1 MQKTTIRGT
10 TVYCDFKATTGAVL
24 YDAAWMTE
32 RDLQRALLEHSK
44 LIVATPGRYSLPGW
58 ESVQKALE
66 FLKAA
71 ARLGDARVQRAGP
84 LRKLLL
90 SAGLKG

>member
-44 LIVATPGRYSLPGW
+44 LIVATPGRYS
-58 ESVQKALE
+58 AH
-66 FLKAA
+66 F
-71 ARLGDARVQRAGP
+71 RLGIGAEGSVIPYSRCPAG
-84 LRKLLL
+84 
-90 SAGLKG
+90 

>member
-32 RDLQRALLEHSK
+32 RDLQRVLLEHSK
-44 LIVATPGRYSLPGW
+44 LIVATPGRYSAHFRAGNRCRRPWNSLKPLPGW
-58 ESVQKALE
+58 AMREPAPCASSFYQPA
-66 FLKAA
+66 
-71 ARLGDARVQRAGP
+71 
-84 LRKLLL
+84 
-90 SAGLKG
+90 

>member
-1 MQKTTIRGT
+1 
-10 TVYCDFKATTGAVL
+10 VYCDIKATTGAVL
-24 YDAAWMTE
+24 YWMTE

-44 LIVATPGRYSLPGW
+44 LSSRPLGGTRYSLPGW

-71 ARLGDARVQRAGP
+71 ARLGDA
-84 LRKLLL
+84 
-90 SAGLKG
+90 

>member
-1 MQKTTIRGT
+1 
-10 TVYCDFKATTGAVL
+10 
-24 YDAAWMTE
+24 MTE

-71 ARLGDARVQRAGP
+71 ARLGDARAGP
-84 LRKLLL
+84 LRKLLV
-90 SAGLKG
+90 SAGMKG